1 MEKNPKYVEAFCNM
15 GVIYKNIQEP
25 EKAIYYYKEALK
37 INPNFK
43 IARNNLAIAFTDLG
57 TNLKKQGEYRESIK
71 CYKQVSILF

>member
-1 MEKNPKYVEAFCNM
+1 MNPIIVIPTNSYINVEE
-15 GVIYKNIQEP
+15 YIQEP